1 MKKLYLILLLA
12 IFSGSL
18 FSQYVKFNS
27 GEPGLTANVLQSNS
41 AVTTIEY
48 TFNGYTKENLTI
60 NGVNCVSF
68 SAPGMIHLMEKDNPE
83 LLTYRNSIII
93 PDMAGMSCRVVSD
106 ETEEVPTNTVM
117 PSKGHMTRDI
127 DIDKVPY
134 VFGNLY
140 KQDEWYPANNVM
152 LDEPYIV
159 RDLRGM
165 TIQINPMQYN
175 PAKQTLRIH
184 KKIRIEVYPDPN
196 KIVVNPFYRVFPLQ
210 RVDGEFYSI
219 YKDLFMNFGMDNNRY
234 DSIPEPGRM
243 LVIYASQ
250 YATAIQAFVNWKIQ
264 RGFTVLTAEYPT
276 ATGSGA
282 ANVKTYIQSKYNETA
297 KVTYIILVGEAAE
310 IPYLSGVYEGAA
322 SDPCYVKLAGSDAYP
337 DAFISRFSPLSAA
350 NLSYMITKVI
360 KYERDI
366 QVGAPWYK
374 KGIGI
379 GSNENG
385 GTPYFDWQRCNML
398 RDTLMS
404 HSWTQVDQ
412 VYDPGATSSAVT
424 TSLNDGRSILNYI
437 GHGSGTSWSTSGFN
451 VSNANAL
458 TNGWKNPVVLDVS
471 CLNGQFTLSECLAE
485 AFLRAGDTNNPKGAV
500 TMYSASTNTSWVP
513 PCDWQTHSVYLLTHG
528 FRKTAGGVF
537 FSGVMKAMDLW
548 GGSSGEGLKLM
559 EQYHIF
565 GDCST
570 SLTWGVPLGPMI
582 AHTPL
587 GNTEN
592 VNGPYIVNCVVTPL
606 NSPINPAFT
615 KVFWT
620 RGSAF
625 TDSIQMTNTSGNNW
639 TANIPGNGVQN
650 TYKYYIRTADQLGRI
665 ATSPGGAPTSYYS
678 FQAAPD
684 LIKPVIVHTTLPNVP
699 KTQWPATVTATVTDN
714 IGIDSVWVRWYINTP
729 NDNTNLIRHF
739 KLINT
744 SGNTYAAAFNST
756 QADVNYND
764 IIYYKIFARDN
775 SSNHNVDSTTLR
787 NFTIVAIANACI
799 GNGTTAVG
807 YPFYTY
813 YMDSR
818 TDMLYTASE
827 IIAGGG
833 ATGTI
838 TKIGFNVVSA
848 SSQVMSGF
856 KVKMQQT
863 AVTTISGFTSSGWT
877 DVYSADYTVPG
888 TGWQF
893 ITLTTPFAWN
903 GTSNVLI
910 EICFNNS
917 SYTSNSTVA
926 STSNAGRVY
935 YNYQDLSSGD
945 GCTQITTGATPPATL
960 PNLCMEINLMVGN
973 KNIQTELPK
982 EFKLSQNY
990 PNPFNPVTS
999 IKYAVPK
1006 ASFVKL
1012 VIYDML
1018 GREVGI
1024 LANEMK
1030 QAGNYEVQFDA
1041 SNLASGAYF
1050 YRIECGDFVDVKKMV
1065 LIK

>member
-1 MKKLYLILLLA
+1 MRKLYLILLLA
-12 IFSGSL
+12 VFSGSL

-27 GEPGLTANVLQSNS
+27 GEPGLTANILQSKS
-41 AVTTIEY
+41 TSTVIEY
-48 TFNGYTKENLTI
+48 TFNGYAKENLTI
-60 NGVNCVSF
+60 NGVTCVGF
-68 SAPGMIHLMEKDNPE
+68 EAPGMIHIMEKDNPE

-93 PDMAGMSCRVVSD
+93 PDMAGMNYRIISD
-106 ETEEVPTNTVM
+106 ETEEISTNTVM

-134 VFGNLY
+134 VFGNMY
-140 KQDEWYPANNVM
+140 KQDAWYPANNVM

-175 PAKQTLRIH
+175 SAKQMLRIH
-184 KKIRIEVYPDPN
+184 KKIKIEVYPDAN
-196 KIVVNPFYRVFPLQ
+196 KIAVNPFYRVFPLKY
-210 RVDGEFYSI
+210 VDGEYYSI
-219 YKDLFMNFGMDNNRY
+219 YKDLFMNFGTDENRY

-250 YATAIQAFVNWKIQ
+250 YASTITAFTNWKVQ

-282 ANVKTYIQSKYNETA
+282 TNVKAYIQSKYNETA
-297 KVTYIILVGEAAE
+297 KVTYIILIGEAAE

-322 SDPCYVKLAGSDAYP
+322 SDPCYVKLAGTDAYP
-337 DAFISRFSPLSAA
+337 DAFISRFSPLSTS
-350 NLSYMITKVI
+350 NLSYMITKTI

-379 GSNENG
+379 ASNENG
-385 GTPYFDWQRCNML
+385 GTAYYDWQRANML

-458 TNGWKNPVVLDVS
+458 ANGWKNPVVLDVS

-513 PCDWQTHSVYLLTHG
+513 PCDWQTHSVYLLSHG
-528 FRKTAGGVF
+528 YRKSSGGVF

-548 GGSSGEGLKLM
+548 GGSTGEGLKLM

-565 GDCST
+565 GDCSL

-592 VNGPYIVNCVVTPL
+592 VNGPYVVNCVITPL
-606 NSPINPAFT
+606 NSPINPAMT

-625 TDSIQMTNTSGNNW
+625 TDSVQMTNSSGNNW

-650 TYKYYIRTADQLGRI
+650 TYKYYIRTADQLGRL
-665 ATSPGGAPTSYYS
+665 ATSPGGAPGNYYS

-684 LIKPVIVHTTLPNVP
+684 LVKPVIVHTTLGNVP
-699 KTQWPATVTATVTDN
+699 KTQWPATVSASVTDN

-729 NDNTNLIRHF
+729 NDNTNLIRQF
-739 KLINT
+739 KLLHTTGDN
-744 SGNTYAAAFNST
+744 YAAAFNST

-787 NFTIVAIANACI
+787 NFTIVNIVNTCW
-799 GNGTTAVG
+799 GTGTTAVG

-813 YMDSR
+813 YMDAR
-818 TDMLYTASE
+818 TDMLYTAAE
-827 IIAGGG
+827 VG
-833 ATGTI
+833 TGPTSL
-838 TKIGFNVVSA
+838 TKIGFTVVAA
-848 SSQVMSGF
+848 SSQVMNGF
-856 KVKMQQT
+856 KIKLQNT
-863 AVTTISGFTSSGWT
+863 TLTTISGFTSSGWT
-877 DVYSADYTVPG
+877 EVLSTNYTIPG
-888 TGWQF
+888 TGLQM
-893 ITLTTPFAWN
+893 ITFTTPFTYTGGN
-903 GTSNVLI
+903 LLV

-917 SYTSNSTVA
+917 SYTSNTTVN
-926 STSNAGRVY
+926 STSNASRVY
-935 YNYQDLSSGD
+935 YNYQDISAGD
-945 GCTQITTGATPPATL
+945 GCTAITTGTTQPATL
-960 PNLCMEINLMVGN
+960 PNVCFEGTMVGVG
-973 KNIQTELPK
+973 NIQTELPK

-990 PNPFNPVTS
+990 PNPFNPVTT
-999 IKYAVPK
+999 IKYSVPK
-1006 ASFVKL
+1006 QSIVKL
-1012 VIYDML
+1012 VIYDII
-1018 GREVGI
+1018 GRVVGT

-1030 QAGNYEVQFDA
+1030 QPGNYEVQFDA

-1050 YRIECGDFVDVKKMV
+1050 YRIEAGDFVDVKKMV
-1065 LIK
+1065 LVK